1 MSTPTPQPPQTRSR
15 VPTINMAANP
25 DIAAFMGKIP
35 PDATGLPPLIN
46 NNTTPAPD
54 DPTVEQ
60 ATATG
65 APEEVPEEKT
75 PFELYIESL
84 KEFKLNPDQAAEIV
98 DSLITAGFY
107 EESFQ
112 LNKKVTVKF
121 RTRSQDA
128 TNRIDRALAETKPEF
143 NSSVMGI
150 LARYNLASS
159 LVQYGKFTYK
169 PYEDDAEFNKTLKFV
184 ERLPQP
190 VFQLLIG
197 ELSKF
202 DNKLQTVS
210 NSAAVIT
217 NF

>member
-1 MSTPTPQPPQTRSR
+1 MSTPTPPPAAQRSR
-15 VPTINMAANP
+15 VPTINAGANP
-25 DIAAFMGKIP
+25 DIANFLKIP

-46 NNTTPAPD
+46 KNTTPAPD
-54 DPTVEQ
+54 DPTVAQ
-60 ATATG
+60 ATAV
-65 APEEVPEEKT
+65 APEAVPEEKSDY
-75 PFELYIESL
+75 EVYIESL
-84 KEFKLNPDQAAEIV
+84 KELKLTTDQAAEIV
-98 DSLITAGFY
+98 DALITAGFY
-107 EESFQ
+107 EETFQ

-121 RTRSQDA
+121 RTRTQD
-128 TNRIDRALAETKPEF
+128 TNNRIDKALADAKPEF
-143 NSSVMGI
+143 NSSIMNV
-150 LARYNLASS
+150 LAKYNLASS

-202 DNKLQTVS
+202 DNKLQVVS
-210 NSAAVIT
+210 NSAAVIS